1 MIWRRQGVT
10 MSRLEHL
17 IPPPLVALLSALA
30 MLALAKAS
38 GPSAIDEALRVDGA
52 SALFILGLAIAAL
65 GAFAF
70 QRQGADINPHKID
83 RGDVLVTS
91 GVFRWTRNPMYLG
104 LTLILCGYAFYL
116 ARPLCILG
124 PIFFVPFITR
134 FQIIPEERAML
145 AKFGERYANYFATTR
160 RWI

>member
-1 MIWRRQGVT
+1 
-10 MSRLEHL
+10 MSKFEHL
-17 IPPPLVALLSALA
+17 IPPPLVALLVGFA

-38 GPSAIDEALRVDGA
+38 GPPAFDEALRIDGA
-52 SALFILGLAIAAL
+52 SVLFVLGLASAAS

-70 QRQGADINPHKID
+70 QRQGANINPHKID
-83 RGDVLVTS
+83 RGDVLVTT

-104 LTLILCGYAFYL
+104 LTLLLCGYAFYL
-116 ARPLCILG
+116 ARPLCLLG
-124 PIFFVPFITR
+124 PIAFVPFITR

-145 AKFGERYANYFATTR
+145 AKFGERYADYCAKTR

>member
-1 MIWRRQGVT
+1 
-10 MSRLEHL
+10 MSKLEHL
-17 IPPPLVALLSALA
+17 IPPPLVALLIGLA

-38 GPSAIDEALRVDGA
+38 GPPAVDEALRVDGA
-52 SALFILGLAIAAL
+52 SVLFVLGLASAAS

-83 RGDVLVTS
+83 RGDVLVTN
-91 GVFRWTRNPMYLG
+91 GIFRWTRNPMYLG
-104 LTLILCGYAFYL
+104 LTLLLCCYAFYL
-116 ARPLCILG
+116 ARPLCVLG
-124 PIFFVPFITR
+124 PVVFVPFITR

-145 AKFGERYANYFATTR
+145 AKFGERYADYCAKTR

>member
-1 MIWRRQGVT
+1 
-10 MSRLEHL
+10 MSKLEHL
-17 IPPPLVALLSALA
+17 IPPPLVALLIGLA

-38 GPSAIDEALRVDGA
+38 GPPALDEALRVDGA
-52 SALFILGLAIAAL
+52 SVLFVLGLASAAS

-83 RGDVLVTS
+83 RGDVLVTN
-91 GVFRWTRNPMYLG
+91 GIFRWTRNPMYLG
-104 LTLILCGYAFYL
+104 LTLLLCCYAFYL
-116 ARPLCILG
+116 ARPLCVLG
-124 PIFFVPFITR
+124 PVVFVPFITR

-145 AKFGERYANYFATTR
+145 AKFGERYADYCATTR

>member
-1 MIWRRQGVT
+1 
-10 MSRLEHL
+10 MSKLEHL
-17 IPPPLVALLSALA
+17 IPPPLVALLIGLA

-38 GPSAIDEALRVDGA
+38 GPPALDEALRVHGA
-52 SALFILGLAIAAL
+52 SVLFVLGLASAAS

-83 RGDVLVTS
+83 RGDVLVTN
-91 GVFRWTRNPMYLG
+91 GIFRWTRNPMYLG
-104 LTLILCGYAFYL
+104 LTLLLCCYAFYL
-116 ARPLCILG
+116 ARPLCVLG
-124 PIFFVPFITR
+124 PVVFVPFITR

-145 AKFGERYANYFATTR
+145 AKFGERYADYCATTR

>member
-1 MIWRRQGVT
+1 
-10 MSRLEHL
+10 MSKFEHR
-17 IPPPLVALLSALA
+17 IPPPLVALLIGLA

-38 GPSAIDEALRVDGA
+38 GPPAFDEALRIDGA
-52 SALFILGLAIAAL
+52 SVLFLLGLGVAAL

-83 RGDVLVTS
+83 RGDVLVTT

-104 LTLILCGYAFYL
+104 LTLLLCGYAFYL
-116 ARPLCILG
+116 ARLSCLLG
-124 PIFFVPFITR
+124 PVAFVPFITR

-145 AKFGERYANYFATTR
+145 AKFGERYADYCAKTR

>member
-1 MIWRRQGVT
+1 

-17 IPPPLVALLSALA
+17 IPPPLVALLIALA

-38 GPSAIDEALRVDGA
+38 GPPAVDEVLRVDGA
-52 SALFILGLAIAAL
+52 SVLFVLGLASAAS
-65 GAFAF
+65 GALTF
-70 QRQGADINPHKID
+70 QRQGANLSPHKID
-83 RGDVLVTS
+83 RGDVLVTN
-91 GVFRWTRNPMYLG
+91 GIFRWTRNPMYLG
-104 LTLILCGYAFYL
+104 LTLLLCGYAFYL
-116 ARPLCILG
+116 ARPLCVLG

-145 AKFGERYANYFATTR
+145 AKFGERYADYCVTTR